1 MEIRDNRAKEWFW
14 LDNEYLN
21 GYARFLGET
30 CTVVYL
36 SLCRHA
42 DNKTQ
47 TCFPSMELI
56 AEENGIG
63 RKKVGIALQK
73 LKEWGIISIKEDY
86 DPKNKRRKT
95 MFIRFLSK
103 IEWREKPCV
112 NLEHGSPMCQND
124 TDPCVKNDKSH
135 VSERHSNNTHINN
148 THITIQSEP
157 SSQEIPEVIKAF
169 ESINPACS
177 RYYGNKTQREAVQ
190 KLIEIHSY
198 DRVLK
203 IINTVLPKS
212 NGLAYVPTI
221 TTPLQLLEKYPALEA
236 ALKRQHSVQ
245 KKENPSFTVVNGV
258 PIKN

>member
-1 MEIRDNRAKEWFW
+1 MEIRDNRQKEWFW

-73 LKEWGIISIKEDY
+73 LKEWGVISIKEDY
-86 DPKNKRRKT
+86 DPKNKRRKNNVYT
-95 MFIRFLSK
+95 LLSK

-148 THITIQSEP
+148 TQLTIQSEP
-157 SSQEIPEVIKAF
+157 SSQEIPLILKEF
-169 ESINPACS
+169 ESLNPACKNF
-177 RYYGNKTQREAVQ
+177 YGNRTQRKATQ
-190 KLIEIHSY
+190 DLIDTHGF
-198 DRVLK
+198 DRVIFLVRE
-203 IINTVLPKS
+203 VLPKS
-212 NGLAYVPTI
+212 NKVAYMPNI
-221 TTPLQLLEKYPALEA
+221 TTPVQLRDGYAKLENALHKHKSSQNNKY
-236 ALKRQHSVQ
+236 QS
-245 KKENPSFTVVNGV
+245 TVV
-258 PIKN
+258 